1 MRLLIFTS
9 RFPFPLDKGD
19 KLRAY
24 HQICELSKNN
34 TIFLISLSKK
44 SINPSHI
51 NELNK
56 YCKEIHV
63 FKLKKW
69 KIALNLFAGF
79 FSDKPF
85 QVKYFYQKTI
95 HKQVKKLI
103 KNINPD
109 HIYCQLI
116 RCSAYVQHEYH
127 YKKTLDYMDAL
138 SKGIERRIGLAGWLK
153 PLFKIEAKR
162 LVKFENLAFEYFDN
176 HTIISEQD
184 RSYIFHE
191 NKSSISI
198 ISNGIDSTYF
208 TPQNS
213 QPEFDLVFVG
223 NLSYPPNVNSAQ
235 YICRELIPELEQR
248 KPDISVLF
256 SGANPSKSVLSLQKK
271 NIKVMGW
278 TEDIRSAYSSGKI
291 FLAPMHIGTGLQNKL
306 LEAMS
311 MELPCIT
318 SPLANQAL
326 GAKNG
331 QEIYVGNSKEDY
343 VQLILDL
350 LNNKSLC
357 KSLGKA
363 GRSFIKTH
371 FNWTSSTKKLEQI
384 MNSSNE

>member
-9 RFPFPLDKGD
+9 RFPFPIDKGN

-34 TIFLISLSKK
+34 TIFLISLSEK
-44 SINPSHI
+44 SINPLHI
-51 NELNK
+51 NELKK

-63 FKLKKW
+63 FKLRRW
-69 KIALNLFAGF
+69 KIAMNLFAGF

-85 QVKYFYQKTI
+85 QVKYYYQRAI

-116 RCSAYVQHEYH
+116 RCSAYVLHEYH
-127 YKKTLDYMDAL
+127 YKKTLDYIDAL
-138 SKGIERRIGLAGWLK
+138 SKGIDRRIELAGWLK

-176 HTIISEQD
+176 HTVISEQD

-191 NKSSISI
+191 KKSSISI
-198 ISNGIDSTYF
+198 ISNGVDSAYF
-208 TPQNS
+208 TSQNF

-223 NLSYPPNVNSAQ
+223 NLSYRPNVDAAQ
-235 YICRELIPELEQR
+235 YICCELIPELEQR

-256 SGANPSKSVLSLQKK
+256 SGANPSKSVLSLQKN

-278 TEDIRSAYSSGKI
+278 TEDIRLAYSSGKI
-291 FLAPMHIGTGLQNKL
+291 FLAPMRIGTGLQNKL

-318 SPLANQAL
+318 SPLANQTL

-331 QEIYVGNSKEDY
+331 QEIYVGRSKEEY
-343 VQLILDL
+343 VQLILKIL
-350 LNNKSLC
+350 SNENLC
-357 KSLGKA
+357 KSIGEA

-371 FNWTSSTKKLEQI
+371 FNWSSSTKKLEQI
-384 MNSSNE
+384 MNRAND